1 MCAEEDCLVFRFGAG
16 FSVSRQLV
24 VPMTFVMTF
33 VLNPSIPSRACAMA
47 IFKCLQLPGL
57 SNKTDPTCE
66 YILDCKR

>member
-1 MCAEEDCLVFRFGAG
+1 MFRFGAG

-24 VPMTFVMTF
+24 VPMTF